1 MDILNNSK
9 FNFKVLPFKNTQ
21 ENLKGNDPD
30 STEYTLKNDCGFYIQ
45 AYFNQVLCLER
56 KRAERSRKRF
66 LLMLVN
72 IQNLCRTNGDSKIS
86 HDIACILS
94 SFTRETD
101 IAGWY
106 DHGSVMGVIFT
117 EINGVNEDYIGE
129 KTHKSLSSI
138 LDPEQMKKI
147 EISFHNFPEEY
158 DKQRSD
164 KSEADLSL
172 YPDLLDKKSS
182 NRRSFILKRSM
193 DIVGSIVGILIFL
206 PFFLTIS
213 ILIKLSSKGPVFFKQ
228 KRLGQLGKK
237 FSFLKFRT
245 MHVNSDEH
253 IHKDYIKE
261 LICNQKS
268 VEEVKKNGGKGRS
281 YKIKDDSRV
290 TLIGKLLRKSSLDE
304 LPQFINVLKGDMS
317 LVGPRPPIPYEVEHY
332 DIWHRNRILEMKPG
346 ITGIWQVNGRSSTTF
361 DEMVRMD
368 IQYSRKWSLFLD
380 IKILLKTPY
389 IVLYGKGAY

>member
-9 FNFKVLPFKNTQ
+9 
-21 ENLKGNDPD
+21 
-30 STEYTLKNDCGFYIQ
+30 EYTLKNNYGFYIQ

-56 KRAERSRKRF
+56 KRSERSRKRF

-72 IQNLCRTNGDSKIS
+72 IQNLCRTNEDSKIL
-86 HDIACILS
+86 HDIARILS
-94 SFTRETD
+94 SFARETD

-129 KTHKSLSSI
+129 KIRKSLSSI
-138 LDPEQMKKI
+138 LDQEQMKKI
-147 EISFHNFPEEY
+147 EISFHNFPEEQN
-158 DKQRSD
+158 KQRSN
-164 KSEADLSL
+164 KSEVDLSL

-182 NRRSFILKRSM
+182 NGRSFFLKRST

-206 PFFLTIS
+206 PFFITIP
-213 ILIKLSSKGPVFFKQ
+213 ILIKLFSKGPVFFKQ

-237 FSFLKFRT
+237 FTFLKFRT
-245 MHVNSDEH
+245 MDVNCDERV
-253 IHKDYIKE
+253 HKEFVKN
-261 LICNQKS
+261 LICSEKS
-268 VEEVKKNGGKGRS
+268 NGEKKKNGDNGHV
-281 YKIKDDSRV
+281 YKMQDDSRV
-290 TLIGKLLRKSSLDE
+290 TLIGKFLRKSSLDE

-317 LVGPRPPIPYEVEHY
+317 LVGPRPPILYEVEHY
-332 DIWHRNRILEMKPG
+332 DPWHRNRILEMKPG

-368 IQYSRKWSLFLD
+368 IQYSRKWSLLLD

-389 IVLYGKGAY
+389 IVLNGKGAH

>member
-9 FNFKVLPFKNTQ
+9 
-21 ENLKGNDPD
+21 
-30 STEYTLKNDCGFYIQ
+30 EYTLKNDCGFYIQ

-72 IQNLCRTNGDSKIS
+72 IQNLCRTNEDSKIL
-86 HDIACILS
+86 HDITCILS

-101 IAGWY
+101 VAGWY

-129 KTHKSLSSI
+129 KTYKSLSSI
-138 LDPEQMKKI
+138 LDSEQIKKI
-147 EISFHNFPEEY
+147 EISFHNFPEEHN
-158 DKQRSD
+158 KQGLD

-206 PFFLTIS
+206 PFFLTIP
-213 ILIKLSSKGPVFFKQ
+213 ILIKLFSKGPVFFKQ
-228 KRLGQLGKK
+228 ERLGQLGKK
-237 FSFLKFRT
+237 FTFLKFRT
-245 MHVNSDEH
+245 MDVNCDER
-253 IHKDYIKE
+253 IHKEFVKN
-261 LICNQKS
+261 LICSEKS
-268 VEEVKKNGGKGRS
+268 NGEEEKNGDKGHV
-281 YKIKDDSRV
+281 YKMKDDSRV
-290 TLIGKLLRKSSLDE
+290 TLIGKFLRKSSLDE

-317 LVGPRPPIPYEVEHY
+317 LVGPRPPILYEVEHY

-368 IQYSRKWSLFLD
+368 IQYSRKWSLLLD

-389 IVLYGKGAY
+389 IVLNGKGAH